1 MSPHSNAYR
10 ISIRVNDDQGRGTQL
25 NLKLRVSKH
34 ATACADSALTAQ
46 QAKLIQLEQLCQTLL
61 ERVRAI
67 SDAMPG
73 DAQADERPPHY

>member
-1 MSPHSNAYR
+1 MSEERLVDIESKLAHQDQLLLDL
-10 ISIRVNDDQGRGTQL
+10 DD
-25 NLKLRVSKH
+25 VI
-34 ATACADSALTAQ
+34 TAQ